1 MSSTTALVPY
11 SFEGHRIRVSTDGH
25 GEAWFA
31 AADVAAAL
39 GQQPIAR
46 GLVNLLEEEQ
56 CLYSQEGPGSEGF
69 TLALIS
75 EGGLL
80 RLLLLDEN
88 PTPWR
93 MRRWLTHELLPAI
106 ARSQQGMTAHGARS
120 IEAIRRQ
127 TAAEVL
133 LQADEIIEL
142 TGVPQAE
149 ALLSVLEEIQGNSG
163 YAGTEVQQ
171 RARQRAGATWLRAEQ
186 LAERLDRTLRSMNQ
200 QLAAAGFQLRNDD
213 DDWQLTE
220 TGRDWAVTRP
230 LCSKEGQRLEIL
242 WDPAVLPWL
251 NR

>member
-11 SFEGHRIRVSTDGH
+11 SFEGHRIRVSTDEH

-31 AADVAAAL
+31 AADVAGAL

-46 GLVNLLEEEQ
+46 GLTNLREEEH
-56 CLYSQEGPGSEGF
+56 CLHSQEGPGSEGC

-75 EGGLL
+75 EGALL
-80 RLLLLDEN
+80 RLLLLGDN
-88 PTPWR
+88 PTTWR

-106 ARSQQGMTAHGARS
+106 ARSQQGMAAHGART

-163 YAGTEVQQ
+163 SAGNEVQ
-171 RARQRAGATWLRAEQ
+171 QRAGATWLRAEQ
-186 LAERLDRTLRSMNQ
+186 LAERLDRTLRSTNQ

-220 TGRDWAVTRP
+220 TGRDWAVARP
-230 LCSKEGQRLEIL
+230 LCTSGEQRLQIL

>member
-1 MSSTTALVPY
+1 MSSTSALLPY
-11 SFEGHRIRVSTDGH
+11 RFEEHRIRVSTDEH

-31 AADVAAAL
+31 ASDVAAAL

-46 GLVNLLEEEQ
+46 GMTNLREEEH
-56 CLYSQEGPGSEGF
+56 CLYSQEGPGSEGC

-88 PTPWR
+88 PTTWR

-106 ARSQQGMTAHGARS
+106 ARSQQGMTAHGART
-120 IEAIRRQ
+120 IQAIRRQ

-133 LQADEIIEL
+133 LQADEIIDL

-149 ALLSVLEEIQGNSG
+149 ALLCALEMIQGNSG
-163 YAGTEVQQ
+163 SAGTEVQQ
-171 RARQRAGATWLRAEQ
+171 RSWQRAGATWLKAKQ
-186 LAERLDRTLRSMNQ
+186 LAERLDRTLRSTNQ

-230 LCSKEGQRLEIL
+230 LCSKEGQRLDIL

>member
-11 SFEGHRIRVSTDGH
+11 SFEGHRIRVSTDEH

-31 AADVAAAL
+31 AADVAGAL
-39 GQQPIAR
+39 GQQPITR
-46 GLVNLLEEEQ
+46 GLTNLREEEH
-56 CLYSQEGPGSEGF
+56 CLYSQEGPGSEGC

-80 RLLLLDEN
+80 RLLLLGDN
-88 PTPWR
+88 PTTWR

-106 ARSQQGMTAHGARS
+106 ARSQQGMAAHGART

-127 TAAEVL
+127 TATEVL

-142 TGVPQAE
+142 TGVHKAE

-163 YAGTEVQQ
+163 SAGTEVQQ
-171 RARQRAGATWLRAEQ
+171 RAVATWLRAEQ
-186 LAERLDRTLRSMNQ
+186 LAERLDRTLSNTNQ

-220 TGRDWAVTRP
+220 TGRDWAIARP
-230 LCSKEGQRLEIL
+230 LCSQGEQRLQIL

>member
-1 MSSTTALVPY
+1 MSSTTALMPY
-11 SFEGHRIRVSTDGH
+11 RFEGQLIRVSTDEH
-25 GEAWFA
+25 GEAWFT

-39 GQQPIAR
+39 GQQPIAKA
-46 GLVNLLEEEQ
+46 LTNLREEEQ
-56 CLYSQEGPGSEGF
+56 CLYSQEGPGSEGC

-80 RLLLLDEN
+80 RLLLLDDN
-88 PTPWR
+88 QTAWR

-106 ARSQQGMTAHGARS
+106 ARSQQGMAAHGART

-133 LQADEIIEL
+133 LEADEIIDL

-149 ALLSVLEEIQGNSG
+149 ALLSVLEGLRGNSG
-163 YAGTEVQQ
+163 SAGTEVQQ
-171 RARQRAGATWLRAEQ
+171 RSWQRAGATWLRAGQ
-186 LAERLDRTLRSMNQ
+186 LAERLDRTLRSTNQ

-220 TGRDWAVTRP
+220 AGRDWAVTRP